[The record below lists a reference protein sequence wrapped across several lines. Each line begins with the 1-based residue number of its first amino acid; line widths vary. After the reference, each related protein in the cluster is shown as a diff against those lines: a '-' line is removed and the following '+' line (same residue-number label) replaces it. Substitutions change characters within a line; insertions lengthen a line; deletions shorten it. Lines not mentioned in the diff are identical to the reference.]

1 MKLISYIRNNIDV
14 ILLSMV
20 ICINCIRVILGL
32 GETTII
38 LYGLYLLCL
47 FELVIKNSRSFAR
60 ILKKDKIVKAFLVV
74 MSIMV
79 LYAAISL
86 VWIPSNETIS
96 IFLKFVLS
104 LMIGVY
110 SVAMPIEKIKG
121 TLNWI
126 IIINVAYSIIL
137 LVMPTLADHAMGAG
151 LNYLNATL
159 PLGLAL
165 TMTLI
170 KSLDA
175 VSNKGGIIMSVVR
188 IAISGL
194 YFLALMGF
202 VARGVMIFPPLIA
215 VVMFLFMEKKHK
227 YVAWLLIPVFAGVLY
242 LFFVYYMTNASDYAM
257 SRMTNLLESS
267 EDEDRWDLWSKALI
281 EMEDRLW
288 FIVGGGLEA
297 FRYNSSIH
305 YYPHNIFIQV
315 IGEYGMIGIAV
326 SIMTLWSVAKGF
338 IKSRTKASQ
347 AGESVVLYCT
357 MGAFIYYTLT
367 FSKSF
372 SLYDG
377 LPLFVMIAFCLSLTY
392 QLKGINKGRI
402 ALAK

>member
-1 MKLISYIRNNIDV
+1 MKLFSYIRDCIDV
-14 ILLSMV
+14 IFLSFV

-47 FELVIKNSRSFAR
+47 CALVVKNNHTFAR
-60 ILKKDKIVKAFLVV
+60 MLRKDNIVKAFLVV
-74 MSIMV
+74 VVIMV
-79 LYAAISL
+79 MYAAISL
-86 VWIPSNETIS
+86 VWIPSNETITT
-96 IFLKFVLS
+96 FLKFILS

-110 SVAMPIEKIKG
+110 SVSMPIEKIKG

-137 LVMPTLADHAMGAG
+137 LAMPSLADQAMGAG

-165 TMTLI
+165 TLILI

-175 VSNKGGIIMSVVR
+175 VSNKGGIIMSAVWIVV
-188 IAISGL
+188 SGL

-202 VARGVMIFPPLIA
+202 VARGVIIFPPLIA
-215 VVMFLFMEKKHK
+215 VIMFLFMEKKHR

-242 LFFVYYMTNASDYAM
+242 LFFVYYISNASDYAM

-267 EDEDRWDLWSKALI
+267 EDEDRWELWSKALN
-281 EMEDRLW
+281 EMGDKLW
-288 FIVGGGLEA
+288 YIIGGGIEA
-297 FRYNSSIH
+297 FRYNSSIGF
-305 YYPHNIFIQV
+305 YPHNIFIQV
-315 IGEYGMIGIAV
+315 IGEYGLIGIIV
-326 SIMTLWSVAKGF
+326 SIMILWNVTKGF
-338 IKSRTKASQ
+338 IKTRTIASMT
-347 AGESVVLYCT
+347 GESVVLYCT
-357 MGAFIYYTLT
+357 MGAFVYYTLT

-377 LPLFVMIAFCLSLTY
+377 LPLFVMIAFCLSLRY
-392 QLKGINKGRI
+392 QFKGLKG
-402 ALAK
+402 